1 MKKLIWLLSLSL
13 LTTVGSFAEENKT
26 QSAESNSTVIN
37 NKNVM
42 SITDITGKV
51 MKVEALKNGLYFQ
64 DFKDK
69 VIFLE
74 FFGHRCPPCKKSI
87 PHYIDLQNKFKDKLA
102 IIAIEVQGLSRK
114 QLSSF
119 AKKKGINYITV
130 AQEDSQILLEHIS
143 VRANWSGA
151 IPYLVILDQK
161 GDVQTMQA
169 GLIPQK
175 PLEDIVNG
183 LTTTTV
189 VEDNNE
195 TNDTNKSKK

>member
-42 SITDITGKV
+42 SITDVTGKV